1 MDAAAIRKQVGHR
14 IKVRRVEL
22 YLKQE
27 DLGARVGVPQSQI
40 SEWEIGRRALKIEQ
54 AMELAKALDTT
65 VGYLVGEAESRE
77 AEGGTRRQSRGGPTL
92 GGASGR

>member
-65 VGYLVGEAESRE
+65 VGYLAGEAE
-77 AEGGTRRQSRGGPTL
+77 RRM
-92 GGASGR
+92 